1 MTHREYWQCISE
13 IKTLTSEL
21 LKAWD
26 RFDSRMKN
34 IHSHLAK
41 SRVILREADEQKQIS
56 EALINQIRQGKNIN
70 PA

>member
-34 IHSHLAK
+34 IHTHLAK
-41 SRVILREADEQKQIS
+41 SKIILREADDQKKKS
-56 EALINQIRQGKNIN
+56 ESLINRIRQKENRS